1 MNKID
6 IIKRLFFNYTKK
18 HINKIILSVFFALLV
33 AGSTSAIAYLLD
45 PAIKK
50 IFIEKDQALIIII
63 PIFIIVAFAVK
74 GFSLYVAKV
83 LMIGVSEEVRK
94 DLQCDM
100 LNNLVEA
107 DTKLIDGKHT
117 GKFISN
123 ITNDVSHITNLISTA
138 VLNIFKD
145 SLTLIGLLIVMF
157 FQNWKLSLVAL
168 IMIPLATFAAR
179 TLGKRIGKVATEQ
192 MLRAGILNTYL
203 IELFKNHKLIKI
215 FQQEK
220 YEKIR
225 AEKFINDVKEKT
237 IKIAT
242 VYVRSSP
249 IMETLTGIMIAVL
262 IFYSG
267 KLVLK
272 NEIDIN
278 NFFSFLAAMMLAYQ
292 PVRSLATLNIT
303 ISQGLSAAKRILPV
317 IDEKSELVQ
326 NKDDSEIKVDTG
338 NIEFKNVSFK
348 YEKKNEI
355 DINNF
360 FSFLAAM
367 MLAYQPVR
375 SLATLNI
382 TISQGLSA
390 ATRILPIIDEKS
402 ELQENKNSTEI
413 KVNAGDVEFKNVSF
427 KYEKERK
434 NNTLNSVN
442 IKMLGG
448 KMTSIVGHSGAG
460 KSTILNLIPRFYDAI
475 SGDIEI
481 DNQSIYN
488 CTISS
493 LRKNISLVS
502 QDTTLFDDT
511 IRNNIAYANLGA
523 SQKEIEEAAKYSY
536 ASEFIEKLPNKYE
549 TIIGENGTRLSGGE
563 KQRLSIAR
571 AMLKKSQ
578 IILLDEATS
587 SLDAETENKIQDAIN
602 FLTKDRTTIVIAH
615 RLSTILN
622 SDKIYVIDAGTVVGE
637 GTHDQLLAN
646 SKVYKN
652 FYEKQIKK
660 V

>member
-1 MNKID
+1 MTKID
-6 IIKRLFFNYTKK
+6 IIKRLFFDYTKK
-18 HINKIILSVFFALLV
+18 HIKKILLSIFFALLV

-50 IFIEKDQALIIII
+50 IFIEKDQALMIVI
-63 PIFIIVAFAVK
+63 PIFIITAFAVK
-74 GFSLYVAKV
+74 GFSLYLAKV
-83 LMIGVSEEVRK
+83 LMISVSEEVRK
-94 DLQCDM
+94 DMQCDM
-100 LNNLVEA
+100 LNNLIAA
-107 DTKLIDGKHT
+107 DTRLIDGKHT

-123 ITNDVSHITNLISTA
+123 ITNDVNHITNLVSTGI
-138 VLNIFKD
+138 LNVSKD
-145 SLTLIGLLIVMF
+145 SLTLIGLLAVMF
-157 FQNWKLSLVAL
+157 FQNWKLAL
-168 IMIPLATFAAR
+168 IAIIMIPLASFAAR

-192 MLRAGILNTYL
+192 MLKAGILNTYL

-220 YEKIR
+220 YENKR
-225 AEKFINDVKEKT
+225 ADKFVDDVKEKS

-242 VYVRSSP
+242 VFVRASP

-267 KLVLK
+267 KLALR
-272 NEIDIN
+272 NEIDVN
-278 NFFSFLAAMMLAYQ
+278 SFFSFLAAMMLAYQ
-292 PVRSLATLNIT
+292 PVRSLATLNIV
-303 ISQGLSAAKRILPV
+303 INQGLSAAQK
-317 IDEKSELVQ
+317 
-326 NKDDSEIKVDTG
+326 
-338 NIEFKNVSFK
+338 
-348 YEKKNEI
+348 
-355 DINNF
+355 
-360 FSFLAAM
+360 
-367 MLAYQPVR
+367 
-375 SLATLNI
+375 
-382 TISQGLSA
+382 
-390 ATRILPIIDEKS
+390 ILPIIDEKS
-402 ELQENKNSTEI
+402 ELHESENSAEI
-413 KVNAGDVEFKNVSF
+413 KVEDGNVEFKNVSF
-427 KYEKERK
+427 KYEKGKENK
-434 NNTLNSVN
+434 TLNSVN
-442 IKMLGG
+442 IEMLGG

-460 KSTILNLIPRFYDAI
+460 KSTILNLIPRFYDSI
-475 SGDIEI
+475 SGDIQI

-511 IRNNIAYANLGA
+511 IRNNIAYANIDA
-523 SQKEIEEAAKYSY
+523 SQKDIEEAAKYSF

-587 SLDAETENKIQDAIN
+587 SLDAETENKIQNAIK

-622 SDKIYVIDAGTVVGE
+622 SDKIYVIDAGNVVGE
-637 GTHDQLLAN
+637 GTHNQLLAD